1 MKLRVAAYCRVST
14 DQEDQQSSLVH
25 QRQYFKEYIERQ
37 PDWELVSI
45 FVDEGFSGTS
55 TRNRPGFQQMLE
67 AARAGKIDL
76 IVTKEVS
83 RFARNTIDT
92 LAHTRELRKQGVGV
106 LFIND
111 NIDTRQ
117 NDGEFRLTIMASVA
131 QEESRKISERVKWG
145 QKRSM
150 EQGVVF
156 GCNNMYGYE
165 LKGGRLTVRPEE
177 AAVVRLIY
185 HKFLDEGKGTFVIA
199 RELYE
204 AGIAPPKAKD
214 KPWSSV
220 MILRILRNEKY
231 CGDLLQKKSYT
242 PSFLEHK
249 KVRNDGTEEMD
260 YIPDHHEAIISRDV
274 FERTQAE
281 LARRAPTEEQKA
293 RYSSQ
298 YWCSGKI
305 ICGGCGKRFVP
316 RRRKRADNSEY
327 FYWVCHAKSD
337 FGSYKIDA
345 QGNAVG
351 CDMRGLNNEVVC
363 ACMIDVANRLQLD
376 NALLIDEIIQ
386 LIAQTSQAMEDDD
399 GGESKRLQAQKQRL
413 TQKLDAVLDSYFDQV
428 ISKTE
433 MERLRDRYHA
443 ELERID
449 ARLQELE
456 RREQASQ
463 DQQQELEE
471 LRVFLANSVLQS
483 EAVWGELLERMTV
496 YPDYVA
502 VKLYALPVTFYLKF
516 RTSGRGKEY
525 QVVITD
531 CKVKSEPLL

>member
-37 PDWELVSI
+37 PDWQLVSI

-55 TRNRPGFQQMLE
+55 TQNRPGFQQMLE

-156 GCNNMYGYE
+156 GCNNMYGYD
-165 LKGGRLTVRPEE
+165 LKDGKLTIRPEE
-177 AAVVRLIY
+177 AEIVRLIY

-204 AGIAPPKAKD
+204 AGIAPPRAKD

-249 KVRNDGTEEMD
+249 KVRNDGAEEMV
-260 YIPDHHEAIISRDV
+260 YFPDHHEAIISKDI

-281 LARRAPTEEQKA
+281 LARRSPTEKQKA

-316 RRRKRADNSEY
+316 RKRKRADNSEY

-337 FGSYKIDA
+337 FGSRKIDA
-345 QGNAVG
+345 QGNAFG
-351 CDMRGLNNEVVC
+351 CDMRGLNNEVIR
-363 ACMIDVANRLQLD
+363 ACMIDVMNRLQLD
-376 NALLIDEIIQ
+376 NARLIDEIIQ
-386 LIAQTSQAMEDDD
+386 LIAQTMEIDN
-399 GGESKRLQAQKQRL
+399 GGESKRLQVQRQRL
-413 TQKLDAVLDSYFDQV
+413 TQKIDAVLDSYFDQV
-428 ISKTE
+428 ILKTE
-433 MERLRDRYHA
+433 MERLRDRYHV
-443 ELERID
+443 ELEHIGT
-449 ARLQELE
+449 RLQELE
-456 RREQASQ
+456 RREQVSR
-463 DQQQELEE
+463 DQQRELEE
-471 LRVFLANSVLQS
+471 LRVFLSDAVFQS

-496 YPDYVA
+496 YSDYVT
-502 VKLYALPVTFYLKF
+502 VKLYELPVTFDLQF
-516 RTSGRGKEY
+516 RASGRGKEY
-525 QVVITD
+525 HVVITS
-531 CKVKSEPLL
+531 CEVKPEPLL